1 MSERATDLQRQIIA
15 QLERC
20 EALAYGAGHHYAVH
34 GMHAPS
40 SKMAQA
46 DAGAKLLHLVEEYAQ
61 CLVRNA
67 REANHG

>member
-1 MSERATDLQRQIIA
+1 MSDRKTDLQGQIIA

-46 DAGAKLLHLVEEYAQ
+46 DAGAKLLYLVEEYAQ

-67 REANHG
+67 SDASHG